1 MPNGPI
7 IRMPT
12 AEEEQAVLDEFAR
25 EMRRAEE
32 RRNSVLAENL
42 REALETITDYLATGW
57 STGGGRRLRQFIW
70 SLWNGHHLI
79 NLYDLSSGLDGRLT
93 DAVIVVFRAAMVD
106 ALNED
111 QKRRVL
117 KDSGEFARWEEARAE
132 TPEEEEVIYPPLPMS
147 TDTLRRLANS
157 ATQKTGE
164 LKRIGVQ
171 KWPVMNDHLPPD
183 GINCRSLRRLRQAT
197 DHPVR
202 PSERRDRTFRLRCAI
217 APGCRPLA
225 HRAA

>member
-1 MPNGPI
+1 MPSNGPI

-32 RRNSVLAENL
+32 RRNSVSPEQL

-57 STGGGRRLRQFIW
+57 STGGGRRLRQFVW

-93 DAVIVVFRAAMVD
+93 DAVIVVFRASMVD
-106 ALNED
+106 VLTED

-117 KDSGEFARWEEARAE
+117 KESGELARWEQAGVE
-132 TPEEEEVIYPPLPMS
+132 TPEDEEVLYPPLPMS

-157 ATQKTGE
+157 AAQQDRRMEEQRRSE
-164 LKRIGVQ
+164 L
-171 KWPVMNDHLPPD
+171 
-183 GINCRSLRRLRQAT
+183 A
-197 DHPVR
+197 
-202 PSERRDRTFRLRCAI
+202 RDE
-217 APGCRPLA
+217 
-225 HRAA
+225 